1 MTMRKPAGPASAPC
15 LVQQPP
21 TGIVSGMSDALRLPA
36 GATFLLNPA
45 LDRTLAYGP
54 EQRAILSLDGGAAAY
69 RAISRWDGY
78 QPTPLIALEAM
89 ARAAGVGVVLY
100 KHEGRRFSLKSFK
113 ALGGAYAVQRLVEQR
128 GSADGLTVT
137 CATDGNHGRAV
148 AWGAKRLGVKAII
161 YVHETVSEG
170 RAEAIAA
177 FGAEVRRV
185 PGNYDDAV
193 RASAEA
199 AAANGWTIV
208 SDTSWPGY
216 DLIPRDVMQ
225 GYAVLALE
233 AESQGATPTHVFVQ
247 GGVGGLAAGMLSY
260 YWEQQGAQRPVVV
273 VVEPVQA
280 DCLFQSA
287 LAGRWT
293 TVGGDL
299 DTIMAGLACGEPS
312 ELAWKLLS
320 PGADAFVTIPD
331 ERAAD
336 AMRDLAPLGIA
347 AGESGVAGLAGFR
360 AIAGD
365 ARVRAALR
373 LGPDSRILCIGT
385 EGATDPEIYREIVG
399 RDAAEVERSAA

>member
-1 MTMRKPAGPASAPC
+1 MTSTTSSTPSDVLAIAG
-15 LVQQPP
+15 
-21 TGIVSGMSDALRLPA
+21 TGAR
-36 GATFLLNPA
+36 FLANPG
-45 LDRTLAYGP
+45 LDRHKPYAAA
-54 EQRAILSLDGGAAAY
+54 ERAILSLEGARTAHVT
-69 RAISRWDGY
+69 ISAWDGY
-78 QPTPLIALEAM
+78 SPTPLLSLGSM
-89 ARAAGVGVVLY
+89 ARQAGVGAVLY
-100 KHEGRRFSLKSFK
+100 KHEGRRFALKSFK
-113 ALGGAYAVQRLVEQR
+113 ALGGAYAVERLVAQR
-128 GSADGLTVT
+128 GSAEGLTVT

-161 YVHETVSEG
+161 YVHETVSQG
-170 RAEAIAA
+170 RADAIAA

-233 AESQGATPTHVFVQ
+233 AEGQGARPTHVFVQ
-247 GGVGGLAAGMLSY
+247 GGVGGLAAGVLSW
-260 YWEQQGAQRPVVV
+260 YWEMQGADRPVVV
-273 VVEPVQA
+273 VVEPDKA
-280 DCLFQSA
+280 DCLLASA
-287 LAGRWT
+287 IAGRWT

-312 ELAWKLLS
+312 ELAWALLA
-320 PGADAFVTIPD
+320 PGADAFMSIPD
-331 ERAAD
+331 ERAAET
-336 AMRDLAPLGIA
+336 MRDLAELGIA

-360 AIAGD
+360 AVAGD
-365 ARVRAALR
+365 PRVRAALR
-373 LGPDSRILCIGT
+373 LGAASRILCIGT

-399 RDAAEVERSAA
+399 RDAADVEKEAA